1 MWVTGTPHLCYRRL
15 SFTPPLHS
23 SFLSPSVRSTSWGEW
38 SERSERHPTKGRG
51 VKAKMTRPNGRRH
64 NRLACQ
70 SHVPSFS
77 HHSVPRSSGPVP
89 SGPRRTEEEGNEW
102 WEKGGQDG
110 PFPGRLLS
118 HSPSRVLPV
127 VRAPPS
133 AHDMREGNEMT
144 RRMWD
149 SEEPLPS
156 LRAPYGL
163 SLFVRPSR
171 VAPLRGSRLRRE
183 VDGRR
188 ETVMRRKHTV
198 LSSVLLLLTLTSP
211 YPPLTVFHCFGSSF
225 VCSVRHFTWLGLI
238 STNER
243 RLRGTEWGEWMK
255 RTNEGRDEE
264 PAGMWWDGPG
274 PSLRPSFTGLVS
286 RSELSHHL
294 PVSLEPK
301 EASGRGRWREE
312 GKVERGG

>member
-211 YPPLTVFHCFGSSF
+211 VVHLVRLGFSHLVPASMSPPYLPLVVCLSRHSSAHSIRRAQRYG
-225 VCSVRHFTWLGLI
+225 VDEVSDVRSDGGHGVSV
-238 STNER
+238 ER
-243 RLRGTEWGEWMK
+243 RDGSLVTSFRRITRSLLIPPSVLRLPCSA
-255 RTNEGRDEE
+255 E
-264 PAGMWWDGPG
+264 PD
-274 PSLRPSFTGLVS
+274 RV
-286 RSELSHHL
+286 
-294 PVSLEPK
+294 
-301 EASGRGRWREE
+301 WRR
-312 GKVERGG
+312 ERVARER